1 MREWSD
7 SRTRTARCRT
17 PSTFRSNSVS
27 HGQMSFE
34 NRFNADH
41 VYRDGATNGTVR
53 GWSIESLYV
62 LRPAAAPSFSCGHAV
77 LLSADYYVSRHT
89 RDGRCRPSFASFSP
103 LWHVRL
109 MGCDNWCDHATRRVT
124 SVAFQ
129 VLVSRLHCMPECH
142 PTAYRLYKLALD
154 ALRDEARLELRP
166 IRLLCDGEP

>member
-1 MREWSD
+1 MPIMCTVTGLLTEQYADGVSNRYMYSD
-7 SRTRTARCRT
+7 LRLRRHFHA
-17 PSTFRSNSVS
+17 
-27 HGQMSFE
+27 
-34 NRFNADH
+34 
-41 VYRDGATNGTVR
+41 VY
-53 GWSIESLYV
+53 
-62 LRPAAAPSFSCGHAV
+62 AV

-124 SVAFQ
+124 SVALQ
-129 VLVSRLHCMPECH
+129 VLVSRLHCMPEGH

-154 ALRDEARLELRP
+154 ALSDEARLELRP